1 MDRIENAVDAFLQ
14 DYFGFNIP
22 TVQLTDVVEII
33 IIAFFIYQVLI
44 WIKNTR
50 TWILFR
56 GIMVIVA
63 FLMLAAIF
71 QMHTILWLGDRL
83 FSAGFIAIIILFQP
97 ELRKALEQLGRNKFF
112 NALLSMNFSRNI
124 GDRFTEKTI
133 TDMVKAS
140 FEMGAVKTGALIVI
154 EEETVL
160 NEYIR
165 TGIALDSLV
174 SSQLLINIF
183 EHNTPLHDGAVII
196 RGDRIVSAT
205 CYLPLSDN
213 LELNKNLGT
222 RHRAG
227 VGISEVSDALTII
240 VSEETGRV
248 SVTKNGEIH
257 VGLNKEELRQILEE
271 EQNKTKQEKVKRRL
285 WKGLVKNE
293 KKSDE

>member
-1 MDRIENAVDAFLQ
+1 MDHIENAVDAFLQ